1 MARDRSASMTR
12 DRSAS
17 MEDYLE
23 AIALLSARNKTARVT
38 EISLALGVKK
48 PSVTSALTK
57 LAQEG
62 LIEHER
68 YGQAKLTTLG
78 ERIARDVF
86 HRHETLHHF
95 LTEILKV
102 DQRVAAKDACKMEHT
117 VSPVTM
123 ERLAKFVEFVLNQPQ
138 GEPEWLKNFDYYFEH
153 GEFPK
158 ECITKCHREEGNK
171 E

>member
-1 MARDRSASMTR
+1 
-12 DRSAS
+12 

-23 AIALLSARNKTARVT
+23 AIALLSEGNKAVRVT
-38 EISLALGVKK
+38 EISKALGVKK

-68 YGQAKLTTLG
+68 YGHAKLTARG
-78 ERIARDVF
+78 EGIAQDVF
-86 HRHETLHHF
+86 HRHETLRHF

-102 DQRVAAKDACKMEHT
+102 DPETAVKDACKMEHT

-123 ERLAKFVEFVLNQPQ
+123 ERLRKFVEFVLHRPR
-138 GEPEWLKNFDYYFEH
+138 GEPEWLKNLNYYLEH
-153 GEFPK
+153 GKFPT
-158 ECITKCHREEGNK
+158 ECVTKCQRENQEK
-171 E
+171 D

>member
-1 MARDRSASMTR
+1 MAKDQ
-12 DRSAS
+12 SAS

-23 AIALLSARNKTARVT
+23 AIALLSAGNKAVRVT
-38 EISLALGVKK
+38 EISQALGVKK

-57 LAQEG
+57 LSQEG

-68 YGQAKLTTLG
+68 YGQAKLTTRG
-78 ERIARDVF
+78 KRIARDVF
-86 HRHETLHHF
+86 HRHKTLHHF

-102 DQRVAAKDACKMEHT
+102 DSMVAAKDACKMEHT

-123 ERLAKFVEFVLNQPQ
+123 ERLSKFLEFVLGQPQ
-138 GEPEWLKNFDYYFEH
+138 GEPEWLKNFDYYIEH
-153 GEFPK
+153 GKFPE
-158 ECITKCHREEGNK
+158 ECITKCHREESNK